1 MSLFSSFVEALERDG
16 LLRVIERPVSPEYE
30 VTRVAGDSVEP
41 ILFTDV
47 SGWRVVVNLLGTR
60 EMLSRALG
68 IPLDRLA
75 RTLAGMRSDGLLKV
89 VDEGP
94 AMDAM
99 EVDLG
104 RLPILTHHSGDGGA
118 YITGGVVIS
127 EYGGVT
133 NASIHRLMVIGRDK
147 LVARIVEGRHTDT
160 LYQMARRDGE
170 PLPVAIAIGVDPV
183 TLYAVCTRV
192 PEGRE
197 FQFASALK
205 GESVELFRSGNGL
218 MVPECEFLLEGYLDP
233 EEVHTE
239 GPFVDITGTYDSV
252 REQPVIQ
259 ITGISRSSDPIYHAI
274 LPASGEHRVL
284 MGVPYEPLIYREASR
299 FADVRNVVMSDGGCS
314 YLHAVVQIRKRSRS
328 EVRDVI
334 EAAFRAHGSLKHVVV
349 VDEDIDI
356 LDPRDVEYAI
366 ATRVQADR
374 DIHIYR
380 GQRGSSLDPSRG
392 PDGRTAKMGVDATFE
407 PERRDEYLR
416 VDRENLMYGK
426 KAWIGMDDELE
437 YDESE

>member
-1 MSLFSSFVEALERDG
+1 MSFFSSFVESLERDG
-16 LLRVIERPVSPEYE
+16 LLRVIERPVSPVYE

-41 ILFTDV
+41 LLFTDV

-160 LYQMARRDGE
+160 LSQMARRDGE

-205 GESVELFRSGNGL
+205 GEPVELFRSGNGL

-259 ITGISRSSDPIYHAI
+259 ITGISHSSDPIYHAI

-314 YLHAVVQIRKRSRS
+314 YLHAVVQIRKRSKS

-426 KAWIGMDDELE
+426 KA
-437 YDESE
+437 

>member
-1 MSLFSSFVEALERDG
+1 MSFFSSFVESLERDG
-16 LLRVIERPVSPEYE
+16 LLRVIERPVSPVYE
-30 VTRVAGDSVEP
+30 VTRVAGGYVEP
-41 ILFTDV
+41 LLFTDV

-68 IPLDRLA
+68 IPVDRLA

-160 LYQMARRDGE
+160 LYQRARRDGE

-205 GESVELFRSGNGL
+205 GEPVELFRSGNGL

-314 YLHAVVQIRKRSRS
+314 YLHAVVQIRKRSKS

-426 KAWIGMDDELE
+426 KA
-437 YDESE
+437 

>member
-1 MSLFSSFVEALERDG
+1 MSFFSSFVESLERDG
-16 LLRVIERPVSPEYE
+16 LLRVIERPVSPVYE

-41 ILFTDV
+41 LLFTDV

-68 IPLDRLA
+68 IPVDRLA

-89 VDEGP
+89 VDEGS

-99 EVDLG
+99 GVDLG

-205 GESVELFRSGNGL
+205 GEPVELFRSGNGL

-239 GPFVDITGTYDSV
+239 GPFVDITGTYDNV

-314 YLHAVVQIRKRSRS
+314 YLHAVVQIRKRSKS
-328 EVRDVI
+328 EVRDVV

-426 KAWIGMDDELE
+426 KA
-437 YDESE
+437 

>member
-1 MSLFSSFVEALERDG
+1 MSFFSSFVESLERDG
-16 LLRVIERPVSPEYE
+16 LLKVIERPVSPVYE

-41 ILFTDV
+41 LLFTDV

-89 VDEGP
+89 VDEGH

-160 LYQMARRDGE
+160 LSQMARRDGE

-205 GESVELFRSGNGL
+205 GEPVELFRSGNGL

-314 YLHAVVQIRKRSRS
+314 YLHAVVQIRKRSKS

-416 VDRENLMYGK
+416 VDRENLMYDK
-426 KAWIGMDDELE
+426 KA
-437 YDESE
+437 

>member
-1 MSLFSSFVEALERDG
+1 MSFFSSFVESLERDG
-16 LLRVIERPVSPEYE
+16 LLRVIERPVSPVSE

-41 ILFTDV
+41 LLFTDV

-68 IPLDRLA
+68 IPVDRLA
-75 RTLAGMRSDGLLKV
+75 RTLAGMRSDGLLEV
-89 VDEGP
+89 VDEGH

-104 RLPILTHHSGDGGA
+104 GLPILTHHSGDGGA

-205 GESVELFRSGNGL
+205 GEPVELFRSGNGL

-233 EEVHTE
+233 EEVHSE

-314 YLHAVVQIRKRSRS
+314 YLHAVVQIRKRSKS

-407 PERRDEYLR
+407 LERRDEYLR

-426 KAWIGMDDELE
+426 KA
-437 YDESE
+437 